1 MRDAL
6 EEQLQ
11 HCGVSADDFSD
22 LMIRLLDRGV
32 LCRDESKREAELY
45 DRFLQVQPLV
55 EDYLWVLR
63 IRLLHETRFYMVRIF
78 PPGAEVPGLDDCEE
92 SLNSGLRV
100 CT

>member
-1 MRDAL
+1 SPPASRLPTTPTSTAATDSSSNWNKIAMRDAL

-63 IRLLHETRFYMVRIF
+63 IRLLHETR
-78 PPGAEVPGLDDCEE
+78 
-92 SLNSGLRV
+92 
-100 CT
+100 